1 MKTEPV
7 PLGIIFVESTD
18 GKHKHSIIRI
28 VRKINFKMCKL
39 NYILIFPQSL
49 LSCDGIPEVSNLTDI
64 NRL

>member
-18 GKHKHSIIRI
+18 GGRKLSRIRI
-28 VRKINFKMCKL
+28 VLKMHLKMCKL
-39 NYILIFPQSL
+39 PSILMFSQSL
-49 LSCDGIPEVSNLTDI
+49 LSCDGIPEVSNLTDT